1 MMSLGDFE
9 LKDIATDNLMR
20 LGIGD
25 LEVNFPSVVYE
36 KLLTEEKL
44 FNKIY
49 IRRLSTNDEIKQLD
63 DFVKKDSDGAWKF
76 TVLSQTSEQK
86 NASLE
91 KLEYIVAYKEKEQ
104 RDPIGLIIMNRS
116 IDGTEYGDEL
126 IYNIALEAIYTKI
139 SERRKGVG
147 LYLVLACVFAITE
160 DMASLNAIYTDK
172 DKIDIFVNSDW
183 DSFGGKNASINLV
196 EAIYSEK
203 EILDLEF
210 IEITADMGF

>member
-1 MMSLGDFE
+1 MSLGDFE

-86 NASLE
+86 YASLE

-147 LYLVLACVFAITE
+147 L
-160 DMASLNAIYTDK
+160 
-172 DKIDIFVNSDW
+172 
-183 DSFGGKNASINLV
+183 
-196 EAIYSEK
+196 
-203 EILDLEF
+203 
-210 IEITADMGF
+210 